1 MPGLSC
7 EGIVRITVHPLARSP
22 KKKQTKKIE
31 SKSASTNN
39 FTCSFTTFFFPMAC
53 QLCPKGSL
61 PASYGDKHYTAK
73 GKEVKL
79 GDQCAYVV
87 GDSKWKSA
95 VIVCHDVFG
104 PNKGT
109 HHQLCDALAAG
120 GHYVIMPDFFNG
132 GSIEPYYASKQVPK
146 GVEWLKEFDWKHC
159 STVLDA
165 VHAHLKDEG
174 IERTGSIGFCWGS
187 WVVAKLTQ
195 DASKCQAG
203 VWAHPSVFVGKDLYE
218 GETEQE
224 LTAAVKAPTLV
235 MPSKQEPDFYKN
247 GELTKI
253 AEANGVPWETID
265 FKDQMHGWVIRGS
278 GWLGSYYE
286 NDTTDVRAIIGVQRA
301 VNAALGFYAKHL
313 PY

>member
-1 MPGLSC
+1 MG
-7 EGIVRITVHPLARSP
+7 RITVHPLARSP
-22 KKKQTKKIE
+22 KKKKKKIE
-31 SKSASTNN
+31 SKSASDNN

-203 VWAHPSVFVGKDLYE
+203 VWAHPSVFVGKDCHVGHLLRVPVFH
-218 GETEQE
+218 GVLVGIVE
-224 LTAAVKAPTLV
+224 L
-235 MPSKQEPDFYKN
+235 
-247 GELTKI
+247 
-253 AEANGVPWETID
+253 
-265 FKDQMHGWVIRGS
+265 RGS
-278 GWLGSYYE
+278 LE
-286 NDTTDVRAIIGVQRA
+286 HA
-301 VNAALGFYAKHL
+301 FH
-313 PY
+313 

>member
-1 MPGLSC
+1 MG
-7 EGIVRITVHPLARSP
+7 RITVHPLARSP
-22 KKKQTKKIE
+22 KKQKKKIE
-31 SKSASTNN
+31 SKSASDNN
-39 FTCSFTTFFFPMAC
+39 FTCSFTTFFFPMAF

-87 GDSKWKSA
+87 GDSKFKSA

-104 PNKGT
+104 
-109 HHQLCDALAAG
+109 
-120 GHYVIMPDFFNG
+120 
-132 GSIEPYYASKQVPK
+132 PK